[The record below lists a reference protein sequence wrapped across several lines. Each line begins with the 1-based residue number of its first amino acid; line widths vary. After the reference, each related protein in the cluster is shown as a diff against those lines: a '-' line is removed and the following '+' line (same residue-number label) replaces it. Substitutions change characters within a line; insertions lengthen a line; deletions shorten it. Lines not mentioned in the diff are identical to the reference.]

1 MILAWVISLL
11 LLCSSLIAYL
21 ERLTSLRA
29 LEVKTI
35 TQAQEQFIATEKVVL
50 ECEKNITNV
59 SAISENGCFI
69 QSVGKGLWLISS
81 KDKPS
86 IQIHVLVDEKS
97 GVVTRLNWRQAFE

>member
-21 ERLTSLRA
+21 ERLISLRA

-35 TQAQEQFIATEKVVL
+35 TQAQEQFIAAEKVVL
-50 ECEKNITNV
+50 ECEKNIANV
-59 SAISENGCFI
+59 SAISENDCFI

-97 GVVTRLNWRQAFE
+97 GVVTRLNWRQEFE